1 MLRLLA
7 LCALLAPMAGMAD
20 TAIPLYPETGDLIGA
35 DRAPAAAD
43 RDGSRR

>member
-7 LCALLAPMAGMAD
+7 LCALLAPMAD

-43 RDGSRR
+43 RGGSFR

>member
-7 LCALLAPMAGMAD
+7 LCALLTPMAAM
-20 TAIPLYPETGDLIGA
+20 AIPLYPETGDLIGA